1 MTARPPFIRSAF
13 EVPEVENRYPERE
26 DLAAGSPLGEVFSY
40 SRAFGKL
47 AGLQRIGLHWER
59 LPPGHRTSLPH
70 AEEKEEE
77 FVVVLEGRVEAWID
91 GARYPMERG
100 DIAAF
105 PAGTGIAHTFI
116 NEGETEAILL
126 VGGER
131 SKSDNRIT
139 YPLDTWRRAQL
150 KPEEWW
156 EDAPTSELGDASAE
170 ALRRR

>member
-1 MTARPPFIRSAF
+1 
-13 EVPEVENRYPERE
+13 
-26 DLAAGSPLGEVFSY
+26 
-40 SRAFGKL
+40 
-47 AGLQRIGLHWER
+47 
-59 LPPGHRTSLPH
+59 
-70 AEEKEEE
+70 
-77 FVVVLEGRVEAWID
+77 
-91 GARYPMERG
+91 MERG

-116 NEGETEAILL
+116 NEGEVEAILL

-131 SKSDNRIT
+131 SKPDNRIV

-156 EDAPTSELGDASAE
+156 EDAPTSALGAASAE

>member
-1 MTARPPFIRSAF
+1 MTDRPPFIRSAF
-13 EVPEVENRYPERE
+13 EFPEVENRYPERD
-26 DLAAGSPLGEVFSY
+26 DLVAGSPRGEVFSY

-91 GARYPMERG
+91 GTRHVMERG

-105 PAGTGIAHTFI
+105 PAGKGIVHTFI
-116 NEGETEAILL
+116 NEGEVDAILL
-126 VGGER
+126 IGGEQ
-131 SKSDNRIT
+131 SKPDNRIT
-139 YPLDTWRRAQL
+139 YPLDSWRRAQL

-156 EDAPTSELGDASAE
+156 EDAPHTELGSASPQT
-170 ALRRR
+170 RRKG